1 MDNVCCKLYF
11 ESKAQNNQVG
21 YSDLHFYIFL
31 FISKQFV
38 IYLKSL
44 RFREKENLL
53 NLLKIIYKFLYIYFM
68 LLKNCYSISNVM
80 IF

>member
-1 MDNVCCKLYF
+1 MDDSWKLYF
-11 ESKAQNNQVG
+11 ESEAPKNQIG
-21 YSDLHFYIFL
+21 YSDIYISIFYL

-44 RFREKENLL
+44 RFHEKENLL

-68 LLKNCYSISNVM
+68 LLKNCYSISNIM